1 MLSLKA
7 NWRREV
13 IAWLFPS
20 DRDTWLTILRIG
32 LGLEVTLQT
41 FWLRADWYYLF
52 ASNGPGL
59 NTRVVVE
66 SFLASESPFIPRL
79 GWLVQ
84 FGAAL
89 GLSEHV
95 TLFSTWL
102 TLLIAGIFLLLGIVP
117 RAAAITAWFLH
128 LCTAKSGGLLGYGVD
143 NFMTIGLFYLML
155 SPLPDRFALT
165 HKLWN
170 RRAADPRLFGFFRR
184 ILQCHLCLI
193 YFFSGL
199 AKSLGSGWWNGA
211 SVWRALIRPPFDLLS
226 PELVAS
232 WHFFL
237 PIVGIS
243 VCFLEIGYPVFIW
256 LRRTSRIWLA
266 LVCLMHLGIGLAMG
280 LHLFALNMIV
290 LNLAAFAP
298 PARFSKEPND

>member
-1 MLSLKA
+1 LFSAKA

-13 IAWLFPS
+13 VAFLFPH
-20 DRDTWLTILRIG
+20 DRDTWLAILRIG

-41 FWLRADWYYLF
+41 YWLHADWYYLF
-52 ASNGPGL
+52 TGNGRGM
-59 NTRVVVE
+59 NTRAVVE
-66 SFLASESPFIPRL
+66 SFLAFESPLIPRL

-89 GLSEHV
+89 GLSEHT
-95 TLFSTWL
+95 TLFLTWL
-102 TLLIAGIFLLLGIVP
+102 ILLCAGIFLLLGIFP
-117 RAAAITAWFLH
+117 RAAAVIAWFLH

-165 HKLWN
+165 RKLWN
-170 RRAADPRLFGFFRR
+170 RSAADPRLLGFFRR

-226 PELVAS
+226 PELIAS
-232 WHFFL
+232 WHVVL
-237 PIVGIS
+237 PFAGIS
-243 VCFLEIGYPVFIW
+243 VCMLEIGYPLFIW
-256 LRRTSRIWLA
+256 LRKTSRLWLA

-298 PARFSKEPND
+298 PPPFSRRA